1 MKKEF
6 LGCVLLVILLLL
18 PSSCKFSIPNLKEIK
33 FKPDMQL
40 VVNKYKAELKTE
52 IFTINPGWTKI
63 DTLVTNRV
71 LVSIINANHLPD
83 SDTELKILAKKIAVD
98 IYNQIENKSDFSLI
112 QIMFENIKGITI
124 ANFQTKKSFVFKST
138 ELE

>member
-1 MKKEF
+1 
-6 LGCVLLVILLLL
+6 
-18 PSSCKFSIPNLKEIK
+18 
-33 FKPDMQL
+33 MQL